1 MSDSKDPRQHLDILR
16 KTPTGITGLD
26 EITNG
31 GLPTGRPSLIC
42 GGAGSGKTMLA
53 AEFIV
58 RGAIEF
64 NEPGVFIA
72 FEETEDELITN
83 VASLGFDLKTLV
95 AQKKILLDYVR
106 VERSE
111 IEETGDYDLEGLFIR
126 IDHAV
131 KQIGAKR
138 IVLDTLDGL
147 FSSLPNEN
155 ILRAELRRLF
165 RWLKE
170 KKLTAVIT
178 GERGQGA
185 LTRHGMEEY
194 VADCVILLD
203 HRVEEQVSTRRL
215 RIVKYRGT
223 THGTNEYPFLIG
235 ERGFHVLPITSL
247 NLNHNAST
255 QRVPSGVPAL
265 DDMLGGKGFYRGSSV
280 LVSGTAGTG
289 KSSLGAAF
297 IHAACVR
304 GEKALYFAFEES
316 PKQIVR
322 NMRTVGYDL
331 EPWIKKGALQIIS
344 QRPTQ
349 AGLEFHL
356 LEMHRV
362 VEEFKPR
369 VVVVDPISNL
379 INTASTGEVKGMLT
393 RLIDFLKQDEITAV
407 FTSLTTGDDAIEGTE
422 VGISSLMDTWILLR
436 SMEHNGERNRAIYIL
451 KSRAT
456 SHSNQVR
463 EFKLSANGIELID
476 VYSGGGTVLTGTA
489 RVAQEAREQAEK
501 LSRTQLLERRKR
513 DLERQRESV
522 DAQIR
527 ALQAGIEAR
536 ADELAHEIREGEQLT
551 ITDEAARNHMRTI
564 RGGKRNGD
572 APVKLNKKNSPK

>member
-1 MSDSKDPRQHLDILR
+1 MSDSKDIKPHKLALLQ
-16 KTPTGITGLD
+16 KTPTGVTGLD

-31 GLPTGRPSLIC
+31 GFPKGRPTLIC

-53 AEFIV
+53 AEFLV
-58 RGAIEF
+58 RGALEF
-64 NEPGVFIA
+64 NEPGVFVA
-72 FEETEDELITN
+72 FEETEEELTTN
-83 VASLGFDLKTLV
+83 VASLGFDLKSMV
-95 AQKKILLDYVR
+95 AQKKLLLDYVR

-111 IEETGDYDLEGLFIR
+111 IHETGDYDLEGLFIR

-131 KQIGAKR
+131 QQIGAKR

-147 FSSLPNEN
+147 FSALPNEN

-170 KKLTAVIT
+170 KKLTTVIT
-178 GERGQGA
+178 GERGEGV

-203 HRVEEQVSTRRL
+203 HRVHDQVSTRRL

-235 ERGFHVLPITSL
+235 QHGFHVLPITSL
-247 NLNHNAST
+247 TLTHNASN
-255 QRVPSGVPAL
+255 QRISSGVPAL
-265 DDMLGGKGFYRGSSV
+265 DEMLGGKGFHRGSSV

-297 IHAACVR
+297 VNAACAR

-316 PKQIVR
+316 PNQIVR
-322 NMRTVGYDL
+322 NMRSIGYDL
-331 EPWIKKGALQIIS
+331 EPWIKKGLLDIRS

-356 LEMHRV
+356 LEMHRA
-362 VEEFKPR
+362 VENFKPR

-379 INTASTGEVKGMLT
+379 ISNGSTAEVKGMLT
-393 RLIDFLKQDEITAV
+393 RLIDFLKRDEITAL
-407 FTSLTTGDDAIEGTE
+407 FTSLTFGDSAIEATE
-422 VGISSLMDTWILLR
+422 IGISSLMDSWILLR
-436 SMEHNGERNRAIYIL
+436 SIEHNGERNRAIYIL
-451 KSRAT
+451 KARAT

-463 EFKLSANGIELID
+463 EFVLSEKGIQLVD
-476 VYSGGGTVLTGTA
+476 VYTGGGHVLTGTA
-489 RVAQEAREQAEK
+489 RVAQEAREKADRVLRQQE
-501 LSRTQLLERRKR
+501 LERRKR
-513 DLERQRESV
+513 DLDRQRESV
-522 DAQIR
+522 EAQIK

-536 ADELAHEIREGEQLT
+536 VDELEHEMREDELLDQT
-551 ITDEAARNHMRTI
+551 AATDRERMLNI
-564 RGGKRNGD
+564 RGGRQNGEQT
-572 APVKLNKKNSPK
+572 KTKKNLSK